1 MVPDKAENPSVLDK
15 GENPLVADRGN
26 NPFVAVKIDP
36 DNAEILVLKYT
47 NLY

>member
-1 MVPDKAENPSVLDK
+1 MRKFSSTGLENPLVPDKAENSSVLDK

-26 NPFVAVKIDP
+26 
-36 DNAEILVLKYT
+36 AEILVLKYT